1 MRKIIA
7 SGLALL
13 LFLLSGATTA
23 FAAEDTGE
31 TPSGITYM
39 ELEEEIDKYIDVR
52 KDTTSSVSVAYFNET
67 EDIASVIYG
76 EANTAENIKADEETV
91 YEWGSISKVLVWTS
105 VMQLYEQGKIDL
117 DEDVRNYL
125 PDGFLSNLS
134 YDEPVTMTHLMN
146 HTAGFQ
152 ETTWDVEVL
161 DKKDIISL
169 RDALLATAP
178 PQIYKVGTTISYS
191 NWGAALA
198 AYIVECVSGMDYAEY
213 VRQNIFE
220 PLGMN
225 HTSILPDCSDSEWVE
240 SRRDLTNAYYNVQGE
255 YEDYGACRRYILL
268 YPAGAATGTMS
279 DLVRFAKAFLSDSE
293 DCPLFTKADTLD
305 KMLSPTLYYDGTDTP
320 RICHGM
326 FSQEYGVRLIGHAGN
341 TTGFSANLVL
351 DRESRTGLVVM
362 TNEVGETTYNYGLVS
377 LIFGDCRTETGF
389 TYDDLSGIYCN
400 SRANYSKSFMKLFSM
415 ISGLLPVTK
424 GETESCYQA
433 AMVGSITQIS
443 ENACV
448 MDDGNGLKTYLHI
461 KRDNDGNVTALQHMT
476 GMDFQKENT
485 ALFIIKI
492 IFFFLFVISSFW
504 ILIMLIVHGIT
515 LHKYKHTEV
524 YRKKRH
530 QLLSEMLIVIASV
543 LVYWLIIPPLTGGN
557 LVKAQVIVKCVLII
571 LCTLMEMVML
581 LIGWFGVKNTGNTEN
596 NLRQKIGFAVT
607 KASGILLL
615 ISVLYWHFYQFWG
628 C

>member
-1 MRKIIA
+1 MRKMIA
-7 SGLALL
+7 GGLALL
-13 LFLLSGATTA
+13 LLLLSGVTTA
-23 FAAEDTGE
+23 FAAEDTEE
-31 TPSGITYM
+31 TPSGIAYT
-39 ELEEEIDKYIDVR
+39 ELEGQINEYIDVR
-52 KDTTSSVSVAYFNET
+52 KDTTSAVSVDYFNET
-67 EDIASVIYG
+67 KNIASVIYG
-76 EANTAENIKADEETV
+76 EANAAENIKADEETV

-152 ETTWDVEVL
+152 ETTWDVEVT

-178 PQIYKVGTTISYS
+178 PQIYKVGTTVSYS

-225 HTSILPDCSDSEWVE
+225 QTSILPDCSDNEWVE

-279 DLVRFAKAFLSDSE
+279 DLVRFAKAFLADSE
-293 DCPLFTKADTLD
+293 DCPLFAKADTLD
-305 KMLSPTLYYDGTDTP
+305 KMFSPTLYYDGTDTP
-320 RICHGM
+320 RICHGL
-326 FSQEYGVRLIGHAGN
+326 FLQEYGVRLIGHAGN

-351 DRESRTGLVVM
+351 DRENRTGLVVM

-377 LIFGDCRTETGF
+377 LIFGDCKTETGIA
-389 TYDDLSGIYCN
+389 YDDLSGIYCN
-400 SRANYSKSFMKLFSM
+400 SRANYNKSFMKLYSM
-415 ISGLLPVTK
+415 ITGLLPVTK
-424 GETESCYQA
+424 GEAEDSYQA
-433 AMVGSITQIS
+433 AMAGSITQIS
-443 ENACV
+443 ENACI
-448 MDDGNGLKTYLHI
+448 MDDGNGLKTYLHR
-461 KRDNDGNVTALQHMT
+461 KRDSNGDVGALQHMT
-476 GMDFQKENT
+476 GRDFQKENT
-485 ALFIIKI
+485 AVFAIKI
-492 IFFFLFVISSFW
+492 IFFFLFVLSSFW
-504 ILIMLIVHGIT
+504 TLIMFIVHGIT
-515 LHKYKHTEV
+515 LHKYKQTEV
-524 YRKKRH
+524 WKKKLY
-530 QLLSEMLIVIASV
+530 QLLAELFIVLASILI
-543 LVYWLIIPPLTGGN
+543 YWLILPPLMDGS

-571 LCTLMEMVML
+571 LCTLMEIAML
-581 LIGWFGVKNTGNTEN
+581 LIGWFSVKNTESTKN
-596 NLRQKIGFAVT
+596 NLRQKIGFIVT
-607 KASGILLL
+607 KASGILL
-615 ISVLYWHFYQFWG
+615 IASVLYWHFYQFWG

>member
-1 MRKIIA
+1 MRKMIS

-31 TPSGITYM
+31 TPSGIACT

-169 RDALLATAP
+169 RDALLWAAP
-178 PQIYKVGTTISYS
+178 PQIYKVGTTVSYS

-213 VRQNIFE
+213 VHQNIFE
-220 PLGMN
+220 SLGMN
-225 HTSILPDCSDSEWVE
+225 QTSILPDCSDNEWVE

-279 DLVRFAKAFLSDSE
+279 DLVRFAKAFLADSE
-293 DCPLFTKADTLD
+293 DCPLFTKADTLA

-320 RICHGM
+320 RICHGL

-351 DRESRTGLVVM
+351 DRENRTGLVVM

-389 TYDDLSGIYCN
+389 SYDDLSGIYCN

-433 AMVGSITQIS
+433 AMAGSITQIS
-443 ENACV
+443 ENACI

-461 KRDNDGNVTALQHMT
+461 KRNKDGNVTALQHMT

-485 ALFIIKI
+485 AFFIIKI

-504 ILIMLIVHGIT
+504 VLIMLIVHGIT
-515 LHKYKHTEV
+515 LHKYKHTEIWRMKI
-524 YRKKRH
+524 Y
-530 QLLSEMLIVIASV
+530 QLLAELFMVLASILI
-543 LVYWLIIPPLTGGN
+543 YWLIVPPLMGGN
-557 LVKAQVIVKCVLII
+557 LVKTLVVVKCVLII

-581 LIGWFGVKNTGNTEN
+581 LVGWFGVKNTGNTKN
-596 NLRQKIGFAVT
+596 NLRQKIGFTAT
-607 KASGILLL
+607 KASGILLV